1 MRNELGEN
9 TVLIGK
15 ADWVMYELKRC
26 YPLIHHYIL
35 IHHYMILKS
44 DILIED
50 VEKIK
55 YNKKDG
61 CLKVKKQMKRWM

>member
-26 YPLIHHYIL
+26 YPL

>member
-15 ADWVMYELKRC
+15 ADWAMYELKGC
-26 YPLIHHYIL
+26 YPL

-44 DILIED
+44 DIIIVE
-50 VEKIK
+50 VEKT
-55 YNKKDG
+55 KK
-61 CLKVKKQMKRWM
+61 